1 MTDRINDLTQK
12 IYNEGVVKAKEDAD
26 QIIDSAKKKAEE
38 IIKAATQK
46 EAEILDKAKK
56 DAEEIRKNTDSELK
70 LAARQFLSKLKQ
82 EITHS
87 VVKAKTA
94 PVLKE
99 AFKDTELI
107 KNSILTLIK
116 NWDPQNP
123 TELDLVVL
131 LPEKHKNEL
140 FSFFHSKA
148 TEIINKGINVEF
160 DSTIESG
167 FKIGPKDGSYII
179 SFSDTDFENYFKNT
193 LKARTRKLLFDEDSI

>member
-1 MTDRINDLTQK
+1 MTDRIDNLTQK

-26 QIIDSAKKKAEE
+26 QIIDSAKKEAEG
-38 IIKAATQK
+38 ILKAAKQN
-46 EAEILDKAKK
+46 EARIIDQAKV

-82 EITHS
+82 QITHS

-99 AFKDTELI
+99 AFNDTDLI

-116 NWDPQNP
+116 NWNPQNP

-131 LPEKHKNEL
+131 LPEKHKKEL
-140 FSFFHSKA
+140 FSFFDSKA
-148 TEIINKGINVEF
+148 LDIMNKGIEVEF

-193 LKARTRKLLFDEDSI
+193 LKARTRKLLFDEESI

>member
-1 MTDRINDLTQK
+1 MTDRIDNLTQK

-26 QIIDSAKKKAEE
+26 QIIDSAKKEAEG
-38 IIKAATQK
+38 ILKAAKQK
-46 EAEILDKAKK
+46 EAQIIDQAKI

-82 EITHS
+82 HW
-87 VVKAKTA
+87 
-94 PVLKE
+94 
-99 AFKDTELI
+99 
-107 KNSILTLIK
+107 N
-116 NWDPQNP
+116 PQNP

-131 LPEKHKNEL
+131 LPEKHKKEL
-140 FSFFHSKA
+140 FSFFDSKA
-148 TEIINKGINVEF
+148 LDIMNKGIEVEF

-193 LKARTRKLLFDEDSI
+193 LKARTRKLLFDEESI